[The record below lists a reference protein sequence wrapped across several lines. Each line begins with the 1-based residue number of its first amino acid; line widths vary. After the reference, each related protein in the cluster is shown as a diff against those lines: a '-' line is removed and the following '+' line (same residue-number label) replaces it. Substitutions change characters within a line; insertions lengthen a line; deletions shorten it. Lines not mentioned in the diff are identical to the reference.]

1 MKTQSAKAK
10 GRNLVKWLKNE
21 ILKKFTNLSG
31 DDLRVTSSGAGGE
44 DLTLSPRARASL
56 HVQFECKS
64 RSAFVGYSFY
74 DHATQHGKYIP
85 VVIVKANHREPLAL
99 LSAEHFLQLLQQKE
113 KDGN

>member
-1 MKTQSAKAK
+1 MKPQSAKAK
-10 GRNLVKWLKNE
+10 GRNLAKWLKHE
-21 ILKKFTNLSG
+21 LLRIFTELEA

-74 DHATQHGKYIP
+74 DHATQHGKFIP

-113 KDGN
+113 KHGD